1 MNRFY
6 IKNKKTNDINY
17 CSAFESR
24 EDAIT
29 RLNLMFD
36 VVVKKDR
43 TIDLHKDGQLVTTV
57 LVVEKDLG
65 NFYLADIVS
74 GALLKAHFDSPENAI
89 DFMYDTYDEVEFNI
103 NNGLFM
109 IRHKGTTIGAFEV
122 VGG

>member
-24 EDAIT
+24 EDAIS

-43 TIDLHKDGQLVTTV
+43 TIDLHKDGQLIATV

-65 NFYLADIVS
+65 DFYLADIVS
-74 GALLKAHFDSPENAI
+74 GALLKAYFNSPEKAI
-89 DFMYDTYDEVEFNI
+89 DFMYDTYDEVEFDIDDN
-103 NNGLFM
+103 LFVV
-109 IRHKGTTIGAFEV
+109 RHKGATIGTFEV
-122 VGG
+122 LG